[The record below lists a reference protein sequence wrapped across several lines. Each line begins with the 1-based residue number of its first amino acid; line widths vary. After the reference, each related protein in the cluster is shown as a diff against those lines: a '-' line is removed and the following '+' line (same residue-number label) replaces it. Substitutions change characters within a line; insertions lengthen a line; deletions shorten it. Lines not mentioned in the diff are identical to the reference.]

1 MRLPRTARGFTL
13 IEPMMAMLVL
23 LVGAVGVL
31 GLHRIGVTV
40 NADARRMTRAT
51 AIAQDLLAQIETLPY
66 DDLRLANNSSAG
78 NDADIGD
85 TAYAFETAT
94 TPPADHGEADLTANG
109 ALFNGIPT
117 SGLAGGYERYW
128 NVAYLDDSNGNNIS
142 DGLRIAVIVR
152 WPQGSGWRRVVLLGI
167 KRNPAEA
174 R

>member
-1 MRLPRTARGFTL
+1 
-13 IEPMMAMLVL
+13 MMAMLVL

-51 AIAQDLLAQIETLPY
+51 AIAQDLMAQIETWPY
-66 DDLRLANNSSAG
+66 DDARLANSGTTS

-85 TAYAFETAT
+85 TAYVFETAA
-94 TPPADHGEADLTANG
+94 TPPADHGEADLTASG
-109 ALFNGIPT
+109 SPFLGISS

-128 NVAYLDDSNGNNIS
+128 NVAYLDDSNGNNVP
-142 DGLRIAVIVR
+142 DGLRVAVIVR
-152 WPQGSGWRRVVLLGI
+152 WPQGAGWRRVVLLGL
-167 KRNPAEA
+167 KRNPEET

>member
-1 MRLPRTARGFTL
+1 MRAPMAIRGFTL
-13 IEPMMAMLVL
+13 LEPMMAMLVL

-51 AIAQDLLAQIETLPY
+51 AIAQDLLAQIETWPY
-66 DDLRLANNSSAG
+66 DDARLANNDSAG

-85 TAYAFETAT
+85 TAYAFERDA
-94 TPPADHGEADLTANG
+94 PKADHAEADLTAG
-109 ALFNGIPT
+109 GTLFDGIPS

-128 NVAYLDDSNGNNIS
+128 NVAYPDDSNGNNVP
-142 DGLRIAVIVR
+142 DGLRVAVIVR
-152 WPQGSGWRRVVLLGI
+152 WPQGAGWRRVVLLGL